1 MARQYEKWLLRA
13 LEVVLVGL
21 LAGMVV
27 MVFGNVILRYA
38 FNSGLDISEELSR
51 YFFVWLTFIGAV
63 VVMRENGHL
72 GVDTLVSKLSD
83 KGRLI
88 CMVLS
93 DAIVLVICAMLIEGT
108 WKQQAINASAVAP
121 VTGISLA
128 LIYGILYFAGL
139 GMGLLSLM
147 RLIRALTGRLGQYE
161 LAEFAGDYS
170 ANPVHDLKGHLE

>member
-1 MARQYEKWLLRA
+1 MIVKAERWIFHA

-27 MVFGNVILRYA
+27 MVFGNVVLRYLY
-38 FNSGLDISEELSR
+38 NSGLDLSEELSR

-72 GVDTLVSKLSD
+72 GVDTLVGKLGR

-88 CMVLS
+88 CMIVS
-93 DAIVLVICAMLIEGT
+93 DLIVLICCVMLVDGT
-108 WKQQAINASAVAP
+108 WKQQEINASAVAP
-121 VTGISLA
+121 VTGLSMGYV
-128 LIYGILYFAGL
+128 YGVLYFAGI
-139 GMGLLSLM
+139 GIAFITVA
-147 RLIRALTGRLGQYE
+147 RLVRALSGKLGDLE

-170 ANPVHDLKGHLE
+170 GNPSHDLKGHLE